1 MTAKDPQGCMPTCA
15 CAISSP
21 ATALQLPRRRALLGA
36 LAAWCALPSASAQD
50 DLLDPSKLGTS
61 SKSSSSGSPASAPGV
76 GHAPQDP
83 ARGRDMAG
91 SVVVALD
98 GLARAAASR
107 SEDIARLDKE
117 AADLVARLSKYNAD
131 KAAKLDE
138 YRQGLFCSGCGK
150 TKSEILAVGDTFPHP
165 GQSVIRATQAQI
177 AAKEREMQAPID
189 RAVRE
194 LEGNRTKRKA
204 LGQELDE
211 IFVQV
216 NAGLN
221 LWNTSLAF
229 EKNQLQWALQDAE
242 ERYRRER
249 RKLEDSINAPK
260 AAAKTASQAG
270 AADPKARQRLQGS
283 LDQLDSKFRSEQGR
297 GKTALG
303 RAAAHAERE
312 RVLLNEFL
320 ARGKLA
326 QLTTLLATIAYPS
339 PSADFVDLGGK
350 FRMGRFNPEGHGEI
364 LPSVES
370 FINAFRQIPGFG
382 GLGATPPA
390 TRAGNKVDDTVKDLL
405 NCLPEDGGKCKA
417 QK

>member
-1 MTAKDPQGCMPTCA
+1 MSAKEPQGRIRACSCATCA
-15 CAISSP
+15 P
-21 ATALQLPRRRALLGA
+21 ATARPLPRRRVLLAA
-36 LAAWCALPSASAQD
+36 LAGWCVSPSALAQD
-50 DLLDPSKLGTS
+50 DLLDPSRLGT
-61 SKSSSSGSPASAPGV
+61 PAKPLSNGAPVSTPGA
-76 GHAPQDP
+76 GRAAEP

-98 GLARAAASR
+98 GLTRAAASR
-107 SEDIARLDKE
+107 SEDVARLDKE
-117 AADLVARLSKYNAD
+117 ASELVARLSRLNAD

-194 LEGNRTKRKA
+194 LDGNRTKRKV

-211 IFVQV
+211 IFEQI
-216 NAGLN
+216 NAGLS

-229 EKNQLQWALQDAE
+229 EKNLLHRAMQEAE
-242 ERYRRER
+242 DRYR
-249 RKLEDSINAPK
+249 
-260 AAAKTASQAG
+260 Q
-270 AADPKARQRLQGS
+270 ARQRPQGA
-283 LDQLDSKFRSEQGR
+283 LAQLDSKFKSEQAR
-297 GKTALG
+297 GNTALG

-312 RVLLNEFL
+312 REVLNGFL

-339 PSADFVDLGGK
+339 PSADFAALGGH
-350 FRMGRFNPEGHGEI
+350 FRMGRFNPEGHGEV
-364 LPSVES
+364 LTSVES
-370 FINAFRQIPGFG
+370 FINAFRQIPAFGG
-382 GLGATPPA
+382 GLGGTPPA
-390 TRAGNKVDDTVKDLL
+390 ARAAKIDDTVKDLL
-405 NCLPEDGGKCKA
+405 NCLPEDGGRCKA